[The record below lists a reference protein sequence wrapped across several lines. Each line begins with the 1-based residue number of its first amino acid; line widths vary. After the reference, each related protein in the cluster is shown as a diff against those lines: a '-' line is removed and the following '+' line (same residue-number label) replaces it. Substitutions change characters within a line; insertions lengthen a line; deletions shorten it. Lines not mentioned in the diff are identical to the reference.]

1 MRPDES
7 FVGQP
12 VRSLQTMLRVIAQ
25 SDPDIPSVIPD
36 GIYGTDTM
44 RSVSAF
50 QRSRGLPITG
60 TVDQQTWEAIVI
72 AYDAAIVEQA
82 EAQPLNIILNPGEV
96 IKRGDRNANLYI
108 IQAVLT
114 VLSETYAQITPP
126 SQNGVLDLA
135 TGNSLMSFQQL
146 HQLPVTGE
154 VDKLTW
160 KRLALQYPLA
170 AGLISNSA
178 TI

>member
-1 MRPDES
+1 MRPNES

-12 VRSLQTMLRVIAQ
+12 VRSLQTMLRVIAKGD
-25 SDPDIPSVIPD
+25 SDIPPVIPD
-36 GIYGTDTM
+36 GIYGADAM

-50 QRSRGLPITG
+50 QRKAGLPVTG
-60 TVDQQTWEAIVI
+60 TVDQRTWDAIVI
-72 AYDAAIVEQA
+72 AYEDAIVEQA
-82 EAQPLNIILNPGEV
+82 EAEPLNILLNPGQV
-96 IKRGDRNANLYI
+96 IKRGDANPNLYI

-114 VLSETYAQITPP
+114 VLSETYSQITPP

-135 TGNSLMSFQQL
+135 TGNSLMAFQQL

-170 AGLISNSA
+170 AGLLPNSA
-178 TI
+178 TF